1 MINLVSCQELLMI
14 LLVLTVEGV
23 ALLAESLL
31 QRRGRSQIQKCCG
44 RLEKQKL
51 R

>member
-31 QRRGRSQIQKCCG
+31 QRR
-44 RLEKQKL
+44 RLCL
-51 R
+51 CACAV